1 MKLRIVA
8 FALAAMACAQP
19 RPSFEVASIKPS
31 NSTDRRMMF
40 NIQPGRFT
48 AGNVTVKRLIEV
60 AYGVNYYQV
69 SGGPSWIASDLF
81 DLTAK
86 PETSAKFDQIQLM
99 LQSMLAERFQLVI
112 RRETREMPV
121 YALVIAKTGP
131 KFKDASESAQPVFT
145 IRRGLLVAPRGNM
158 AALITQLSRIL
169 GRTVIDKTGLTGN
182 YDLKLEWMPDENQV
196 ANFQTMNVPEGFG
209 APTPDPLGVSLFTA
223 LQEQLG
229 LRLDSQKGPVEI
241 FVIERVEKPT
251 EN

>member
-1 MKLRIVA
+1 MKLRIAA
-8 FALAAMACAQP
+8 FTLAAMAYAQP

-31 NSTDRRMMF
+31 NSADRRVMF
-40 NIQPGRFT
+40 NVQSGRFT
-48 AGNVTVKRLIEV
+48 AANVTVKKLIQE
-60 AYGVNYYQV
+60 AYGIKDFQI
-69 SGGPSWIASDLF
+69 SGGPSWIGSDLF
-81 DLTAK
+81 DLAAK

-99 LQSMLAERFQLVI
+99 LQSMLAERFQLVL

-121 YALVIAKTGP
+121 YALVVAKNGP
-131 KFKDASESAQPVFT
+131 KFEKANESAQPVVR

-158 AALITQLSRIL
+158 AVLATQLSNFL
-169 GRTVIDKTGLTGN
+169 GRTVVDKTGLTGN

-196 ANFQTMNVPEGFG
+196 ANFQAMGVPEGFG

-229 LRLDSQKGPVEI
+229 LRLESQKGPVEML
-241 FVIERVEKPT
+241 VIERVEKPT